1 MNRISDVVKNLII
14 LNVIVFVAQMV
25 LSERITNYLPLH
37 NPYTEAFQP
46 FQIISHMF
54 AHGSFTHIFFN
65 MFGLFMFGSPL
76 EYYWGAK
83 KFLTFYLVTGL
94 GALTVY
100 LGAWYLEGLVK
111 YGDNSLLFDTYL
123 HQPFALLGASGAV
136 FGILAGFAMKFP
148 NQPLMLIFF
157 PVPIKAKYMVMIYG
171 ALELFQ
177 GLKPGFMTT
186 AGGPQVAH
194 FAHVGGALVGILM
207 ILMWR
212 KNGLRQL

>member
-14 LNVIVFVAQMV
+14 INVVVFIGQ
-25 LSERITNYLPLH
+25 LTLPEHITAYLPFH
-37 NPYTEAFQP
+37 NPKTEAFQP

-54 AHGSFTHIFFN
+54 AHGSVTHIFFN

-76 EYYWGAK
+76 EYYWGPK
-83 KFLTFYLVTGL
+83 KFLTFYLATGL
-94 GALTVY
+94 GALAVY
-100 LGAWYLEGLVK
+100 LGAWYLEGVIK
-111 YGDNSLLFDTYL
+111 SGENVLLLEQYL

-148 NQPLMLIFF
+148 NQPLMFIFF

-177 GLKPGFMTT
+177 GLNPGFMSS

-207 ILMWR
+207 VLFWR
-212 KNGLRQL
+212 KNGMRQL